1 MRTALDVQI
10 PFLRTP
16 EYDINKKQLDKEA
29 ALRAA
34 QLRRDLRTV
43 FDGAG
48 IPQYSQDPNLSDSPI
63 CGSLGGK
70 NPNYKKGLVY
80 LRLGSEALF
89 AS

>member
-1 MRTALDVQI
+1 MQI
-10 PFLRTP
+10 TRGCRWREF
-16 EYDINKKQLDKEA
+16 DKNKKQLDKET

-34 QLRRDLRTV
+34 QIRRHLRTV

-48 IPQYSQDPNLSDSPI
+48 IPQYSQNPNLSDSPI

-70 NPNYKKGLVY
+70 NPNHKKGLVYY